1 MKTTI
6 ALLSVLLIGVSVGF
20 YLDHSSLIKKNDAA
34 ALDLAKIQ
42 TTSTKQTATIKT
54 LLSCSNITEKTYQ
67 QTKRYTS
74 VVSCIKTRLSVQ

>member
-20 YLDHSSLIKKNDAA
+20 YLDHSSLTKKAD
-34 ALDLAKIQ
+34 DLTSNLTKVQ

-54 LLSCSNITEKTYQ
+54 LLSCANSTEKIYQ
-67 QTKRYTS
+67 QTKKYAS
-74 VVSCIKTRLSVQ
+74 VISCIKTRLSVQ